1 MRIIVTGGAGFV
13 GSNLVDK
20 LVDMGCKEVV
30 IVDNLATGSMKNVNV
45 DAHFEEF
52 DIRSD
57 WHSNDKLSSF
67 NPDFIF
73 HIAALARIQ
82 PSFKRPAEVLS
93 ANCSGTVQML
103 EYARLK
109 KSMVVY
115 AGSSS
120 FYFDPQA
127 NPYAHSKWIGE
138 EHCKMYNKV
147 FGVPVA
153 IARFFNVYGPRHVRD
168 GDNANVLG
176 IFERQRMANQSLTI
190 TGTGEQ
196 RRDFTHVDDIC
207 SGLIAMTKSSWN
219 GDIFNLGRSSNYS
232 INEIANM
239 FKPKDIQYLPA
250 RPGEAKDTLANID
263 ESRSKLFWEPRKNI
277 SDHISEFLKNIG
289 VS

>member
-1 MRIIVTGGAGFV
+1 MRIVVTGGAGFV

-20 LVDMGCKEVV
+20 LVEMGCKEVV
-30 IVDNLATGSMKNVNV
+30 IVDNLATGSMKNVNAN
-45 DAHFEEF
+45 AHFEEF

-57 WHSNDKLSSF
+57 WHSSSKLSSF

-176 IFERQRMANQSLTI
+176 IFERQRIANQSLTI

-207 SGLIAMTKSSWN
+207 SGLIAMTKNSWN
-219 GDIFNLGRSSNYS
+219 GDIFNLGRSNNYS

-263 ESRSKLFWEPRKNI
+263 ESRSKLSWEPRKNI

>member
-1 MRIIVTGGAGFV
+1 
-13 GSNLVDK
+13 
-20 LVDMGCKEVV
+20 
-30 IVDNLATGSMKNVNV
+30 
-45 DAHFEEF
+45 
-52 DIRSD
+52 
-57 WHSNDKLSSF
+57 LSSF
-67 NPDFIF
+67 NPDVIF

-82 PSFKRPAEVLS
+82 PSFKRPVEVIS

-103 EYARLK
+103 DYARAK

-120 FYFDPQA
+120 FYFDPHA

-147 FGVPVA
+147 FGVSVS

-176 IFERQRMANQSLTI
+176 IFERQKMANQPLTI

-207 SGLIAMTKSSWN
+207 EGLLAMAKRSWN
-219 GDIFNLGRSSNYS
+219 GDVFNLGRSSNYS
-232 INEIANM
+232 INEVASM
-239 FKPKDIQYLPA
+239 FKPAEIQYLPS
-250 RPGEAKDTLANID
+250 RPGEARETLANID
-263 ESRSKLFWEPRKNI
+263 DSRSKLAWEPKRNLPDYI
-277 SDHISEFLKNIG
+277 EEFLKGLG
-289 VS
+289 V

>member
-20 LVDMGCKEVV
+20 ILGLGIGDVV
-30 IVDNLATGSMKNVNV
+30 VVDNLATGSVRNVNV
-45 DAHFEEF
+45 GAHFEEF

-57 WHSNDKLSSF
+57 WLSNNKLSSF
-67 NPDFIF
+67 DPDVIF
-73 HIAALARIQ
+73 HMAALARIQ
-82 PSFKRPAEVLS
+82 PSFKRPVEVIS

-103 EYARLK
+103 DYARAK

-120 FYFDPQA
+120 FYFDPHA

-147 FGVPVA
+147 FGVSVA

-176 IFERQRMANQSLTI
+176 IFERQKMANQPLTI

-207 SGLIAMTKSSWN
+207 DGLLAIAKRPWSG
-219 GDIFNLGRSSNYS
+219 DVFNLGRSSNYS
-232 INEIANM
+232 INEVARM
-239 FKPKDIQYLPA
+239 FKPAEMQYRPS
-250 RPGEAKDTLANID
+250 RPGEARETLANID
-263 ESRSKLFWEPRKNI
+263 ESRSKLGWEPKRNLPDYI
-277 SDHISEFLKNIG
+277 EEFLKGLG
-289 VS
+289 V